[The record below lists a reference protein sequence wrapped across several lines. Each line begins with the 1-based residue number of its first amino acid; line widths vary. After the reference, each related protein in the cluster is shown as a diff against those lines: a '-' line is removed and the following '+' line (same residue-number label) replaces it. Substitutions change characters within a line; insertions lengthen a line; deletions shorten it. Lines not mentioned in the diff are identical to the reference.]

1 MANPFSDYGVSDAEV
16 AKAIRESVEVDVGL
30 RKFCEEVVAYWRS
43 VSPVRTGEYAASVKV
58 LKAPKAG
65 KAVVGTNFWK
75 AHFIEFGTGDDSK
88 EGSKFGPDTPTPE
101 FAPGQNTAHHFGGTL
116 DAKGIDIP

>member
-16 AKAIRESVEVDVGL
+16 EKAIRESVEVDAGL
-30 RKFCEEVVAYWRS
+30 RKFAEEVVAYWRS

-58 LKAPKAG
+58 LKVRQG
-65 KAVVGTNFWK
+65 KALVGTNFWK
-75 AHFIEFGTGDDSK
+75 AHFIEFGTSDDTK

-101 FAPGQNTAHHFGGTL
+101 FAPGAKTAHHFGGTL
-116 DAKGIDIP
+116 DAKGISADI